1 MNNQPYILIMAG
13 GIGSRFWPASREHLP
28 KQFLD
33 ITGSGKTLLQET
45 VDRFLRFVPLDH
57 IFVIT
62 HTQYKDLVEESI
74 PGLKPEQIIGEPT
87 RNNTAASVALGSMR
101 LSKLFKE
108 AVCIVAPADHVI
120 HNEEEFERVLRLACQ
135 HALQQDSII
144 TLGITP
150 TRPDTGYGY
159 IEFDTEQRTEVCKAI
174 AFKEKPD
181 FATATQYVKAGGY
194 AWNAGIF
201 IWKLSTILDA
211 FKLHAAEIYDVL
223 IKGMDVYSTD
233 EEAHF
238 IRTEYPKTKKIAVD
252 YAILEKADNVFT
264 IPCDI
269 GWSDLGTWN
278 SLYDQ
283 SSKDDHQNV
292 TLSKPVFLEE
302 TSNILLLSQSEKLIV
317 IKGLEDFIIVD
328 TDDCLMIYPKSEEQS
343 IKELKERLK
352 ETGFGKFL

>member
-1 MNNQPYILIMAG
+1 MNNPPYILIMAG
-13 GIGSRFWPASREHLP
+13 GVGSRFWPASREHLP

-33 ITGSGKTLLQET
+33 ITGSGKTLLQQT

-62 HTQYKDLVEESI
+62 HSQYKELVRESI

-101 LSKLFKE
+101 LSKLHKE

-120 HNEEEFERVLRLACQ
+120 HDEGEFERVLLLACQ
-135 HALQQDSII
+135 HAEHQHSII

-159 IEFDTEQRTEVCKAI
+159 IEFEKQPHAEIFKAI

-181 FATATQYVKAGGY
+181 SNTAAQYVKAGGY

-201 IWKLSTILDA
+201 IWKLSTILEA
-211 FKLHAAEIYDVL
+211 FKIHAAEIYEIL
-223 IKGMDVYSTD
+223 IKGMDVYYTD
-233 EEAHF
+233 EEEQF
-238 IRTEYPKTKKIAVD
+238 IRAEYPKTKKIAVD

-264 IPCDI
+264 IPCEL

-283 SSKDDHQNV
+283 SGKDDRQNV
-292 TLSKPVFLEE
+292 TLSKPVYLEE
-302 TSNILLLSQSEKLIV
+302 TSNILLLSKPDKLIV

-328 TDDCLMIYPKSEEQS
+328 TEDCLMIYPKSEEQA
-343 IKELKERLK
+343 IKALKENLK
-352 ETGFGKFL
+352 DNGFEKFL

>member
-1 MNNQPYILIMAG
+1 MAG
-13 GIGSRFWPASREHLP
+13 GVGSRFWPASREHLP

-62 HTQYKDLVEESI
+62 HTQYKALVNESI

-101 LSKLFKE
+101 LSKLYKE

-120 HNEEEFERVLRLACQ
+120 HNEVEFERVLRLACQ
-135 HALQQDSII
+135 HAQQQDSII

-159 IEFDTEQRTEVCKAI
+159 IEFVKQQDGEVCKAI

-181 FATATQYVKAGGY
+181 RATATQYVESGVY

-211 FKLHAAEIYDVL
+211 FKLHAAEIYEVL
-223 IKGMDVYSTD
+223 IKGMDVYYTD
-233 EEAHF
+233 EEDHF

-264 IPCDI
+264 IPCDL

-283 SSKDDHQNV
+283 SSKDNHQNV
-292 TLSKPVFLEE
+292 ALSKPAYFDDA
-302 TSNILLLSQSEKLIV
+302 SNNLLLSRNDKLIV

-343 IKELKERLK
+343 IKALKENLK
-352 ETGFGKFL
+352 DNGFEKFL

>member
-1 MNNQPYILIMAG
+1 MAG
-13 GIGSRFWPASREHLP
+13 GVGSRFWPASREHLP

-33 ITGSGKTLLQET
+33 ITGSGKSLLCQT
-45 VDRFLRFVPLDH
+45 IDRFLRFVPLDH
-57 IFVIT
+57 IYIIT
-62 HTQYKDLVEESI
+62 HNNYKELVRESV
-74 PGLKPEQIIGEPT
+74 PGLKSEQIIGEPT

-101 LSKLFKE
+101 LSKLHKD
-108 AVCIVAPADHVI
+108 AVCIVAPADHI
-120 HNEEEFERVLRLACQ
+120 IQDEKEFERILTLAYQ
-135 HALQQDSII
+135 HAYEHDSII

-159 IEFDTEQRTEVCKAI
+159 IEFQKQSNTEVHKAL

-181 FATATQYVKAGGY
+181 HKTAKAYVKSGAY

-201 IWKLSTILDA
+201 IWKLSTIMEA
-211 FKLHAAEIYDVL
+211 FKIHAAEIYEVL
-223 IKGMDVYSTD
+223 IKGIDVYNTD
-233 EEAHF
+233 EEDQF
-238 IRTEYPKTKKIAVD
+238 VTSEYPKTKKIAVD

-283 SSKDDHQNV
+283 SAKDEEQNV
-292 TLSKPVFLEE
+292 VLTKPAYFEDA
-302 TSNILLLSQSEKLIV
+302 SNNLLLSKNDKLIV
-317 IKGLEDFIIVD
+317 IKGLDDFIIVD

-343 IKELKERLK
+343 IKDLKEKLK
-352 ETGFGKFL
+352 DTGFEKYL

>member
-1 MNNQPYILIMAG
+1 MNKSPYILIMAG

-33 ITGSGKTLLQET
+33 ITGSGKTLLQQT

-62 HTQYKDLVEESI
+62 HSQYKDLVKENI
-74 PGLKPEQIIGEPT
+74 PGLKPEQVIGEPT

-101 LSKLFKE
+101 LSKLNKD
-108 AVCIVAPADHVI
+108 AVCIVAPADHII
-120 HNEEEFERVLRLACQ
+120 HDELEFERILKMACR
-135 HALQQDSII
+135 HAEEHDSII

-159 IEFDTEQRTEVCKAI
+159 IEFEKQQQTEVCKAI

-181 FATATQYVKAGGY
+181 NATASHYVNAGAY
-194 AWNAGIF
+194 VWNAGIF

-211 FKLHAAEIYDVL
+211 FKIHATEIYDVL
-223 IKGMDVYSTD
+223 IKGMDVYYTD
-233 EEAHF
+233 EEDHF
-238 IRTEYPKTKKIAVD
+238 IRSEYPKTRKIAVD

-292 TLSKPVFLEE
+292 TLSKTVYLEE
-302 TSNILLLSQSEKLIV
+302 TSNTLLLSHPEKLIV
-317 IKGLEDFIIVD
+317 IKGLEEYIIVD

-343 IKELKERLK
+343 IKALKEKLK
-352 ETGFGKFL
+352 ESGFSKFL

>member
-1 MNNQPYILIMAG
+1 MNNPPYILIMAG
-13 GIGSRFWPASREHLP
+13 GVGSRFWPASREHLP

-33 ITGSGKTLLQET
+33 ITGSGKTLLHQT

-57 IFVIT
+57 IFIIT
-62 HTQYKDLVEESI
+62 HNNYKDLVRESI

-101 LSKLFKE
+101 LSKLHKE
-108 AVCIVAPADHVI
+108 AVCIVAPADHI
-120 HNEEEFERVLRLACQ
+120 IQDEEEFERVLKLACR
-135 HALQQDSII
+135 HAEQQDSII

-159 IEFDTEQRTEVCKAI
+159 IEFEKLVSSEVSKAT

-181 FATATQYVKAGGY
+181 SATAIEYLKTGNY

-201 IWKLSTILDA
+201 IWKLSTILEA
-211 FKLHAAEIYDVL
+211 FRIHAAEIYNVL
-223 IKGMDVYSTD
+223 IKGIDVYYTD
-233 EEAHF
+233 EEDEF
-238 IRTEYPKTKKIAVD
+238 IRSEYPKTKKIAVD
-252 YAILEKADNVFT
+252 YAILEKADNVYT

-283 SSKDDHQNV
+283 SPKDELQNV
-292 TLSKPVFLEE
+292 ALSKPAYLQD
-302 TSNILLLSQSEKLIV
+302 TSNILLLSRHDKLVV

-328 TDDCLMIYPKSEEQS
+328 TEDCLMIYPKSEEQS
-343 IKELKERLK
+343 IKALKEKLK
-352 ETGFGKFL
+352 ENGFGKFL

>member
-1 MNNQPYILIMAG
+1 MNNSPYILIMAG
-13 GIGSRFWPASREHLP
+13 GVGSRFWPASREHLP

-33 ITGSGKTLLQET
+33 ITGSGKSLLCET

-57 IFVIT
+57 IYIIT
-62 HTQYKDLVEESI
+62 HNHYKELVRESV

-101 LSKLFKE
+101 LNKQHKD
-108 AVCIVAPADHVI
+108 AVCIVAPADHI
-120 HNEEEFERVLRLACQ
+120 INDEKEFERILKLACQ
-135 HALQQDSII
+135 HAEQHDSII

-159 IEFDTEQRTEVCKAI
+159 IEFEKQNESEVHKAL

-181 FATATQYVKAGGY
+181 SKTAAMYISSGGY

-201 IWKLSTILDA
+201 IWKLSTIMEA
-211 FKLHAAEIYDVL
+211 FRIHAAEIYEVL
-223 IKGMDVYSTD
+223 IKGMDVYYTD
-233 EEAHF
+233 EEEHF
-238 IRTEYPKTKKIAVD
+238 ITSEYPKTKKIAVD

-283 SSKDDHQNV
+283 SSKDEKENV
-292 TLSKPVFLEE
+292 ALSKPAYFEDA
-302 TSNILLLSQSEKLIV
+302 TNNLLLSRHDKLIV

-343 IKELKERLK
+343 IKELKEKLK

>member
-1 MNNQPYILIMAG
+1 MAG

-33 ITGSGKTLLQET
+33 ITGSGKSLLRQT

-62 HTQYKDLVEESI
+62 HNDYKDLVKESI

-101 LSKLFKE
+101 LSKLNKD

-120 HNEEEFERVLRLACQ
+120 HNEAEFERILHLACT
-135 HALQQDSII
+135 HAEEHDSII

-159 IEFDTEQRTEVCKAI
+159 IEFEKQQLTEVCKAI

-181 FATATQYVKAGGY
+181 SATAAQYVKAGAY

-211 FKLHAAEIYDVL
+211 FKTHAGEIYEVL
-223 IKGMDVYSTD
+223 IKGMDVYYTD
-233 EEAHF
+233 EEQQF
-238 IRTEYPKTKKIAVD
+238 IQSEYPKTRKIAVD

-283 SSKDDHQNV
+283 STKDDQQNV
-292 TLSKPVFLEE
+292 TLSKPIFLEE
-302 TSNILLLSQSEKLIV
+302 TSNILLLAQHDKLIV

-343 IKELKERLK
+343 IKALKEKLK
-352 ETGFGKFL
+352 DNGFEKFL